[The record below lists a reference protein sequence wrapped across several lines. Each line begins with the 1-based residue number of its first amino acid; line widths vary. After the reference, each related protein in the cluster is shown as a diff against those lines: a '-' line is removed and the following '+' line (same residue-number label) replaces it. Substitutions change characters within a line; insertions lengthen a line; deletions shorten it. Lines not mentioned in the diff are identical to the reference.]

1 MKIFRE
7 FKDEA
12 EYQHVPL
19 EERKF
24 TLQQRIESGDNGLGE
39 GLSC

>member
-24 TLQQRIESGDNGLGE
+24 TLQQRLKADSGLED